1 MKIQEFVD
9 EAYYI
14 NLDYRTDR
22 RKFMETQLTKLGL
35 YDFIRREPGVDVF
48 GKTDYIRDDSHKM
61 FLAGQACSLAHQ
73 NVIKRAKENG
83 SKNVLI
89 MEDDALFYD
98 CDDYKSLEIIEF
110 ALDELS
116 KIDDWEIYFLGSN
129 IHDKE
134 LNLKSPHLIKCGC
147 CISLQ
152 GYIVN
157 QKCFDK
163 ILENKFDKPYD
174 VMDIFINNN
183 FTEKYIT
190 HPVVLLQNGDG
201 LSDIGGHKTLGVDFW
216 LNNFNKP
223 IIKNY

>member
-1 MKIQEFVD
+1 MSENIDKI
-9 EAYYI
+9 YYI
-14 NLDYRTDR
+14 NLEKRTDR
-22 RKFMETQLTKLGL
+22 KEQIEKELDQFGL
-35 YDFIRREPGVDVF
+35 PYERINAIEHTEGCI
-48 GKTDYIRDDSHKM
+48 GCSCSHLFALK
-61 FLAGQACSLAHQ
+61 
-73 NVIKRAKENG
+73 KAKEKG
-83 SKNVLI
+83 YKNVLI